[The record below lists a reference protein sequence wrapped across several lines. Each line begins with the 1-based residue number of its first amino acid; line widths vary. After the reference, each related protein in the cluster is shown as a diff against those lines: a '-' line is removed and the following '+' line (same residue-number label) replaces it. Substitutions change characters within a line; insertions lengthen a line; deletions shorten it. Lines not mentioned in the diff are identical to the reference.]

1 MWVSYLSHF
10 KTFSSLSLCLSPFG
24 SFHLPKLKDNPYFT
38 IYCANGTFSFLE
50 WSNAIHIITTNIFH
64 GYNCNYS
71 NSIPKKTETTE
82 ATHLRY
88 SKLHLLFYIIYEI
101 SDWSN
106 RIEIDHKRTHENIKA
121 EKQNSQKIRK
131 YVFPL
136 QKNGG
141 KSACLYLL
149 LLANTFINL
158 QRWWKVDCSSAFG
171 LSILPH
177 YRGKQVT
184 QSLDKTHWIHVSS
197 HKRSYWTL
205 KSVLGLS
212 CSCF

>member
-82 ATHLRY
+82 TKHLRY

-141 KSACLYLL
+141 KSACLHQLFLL
-149 LLANTFINL
+149 
-158 QRWWKVDCSSAFG
+158 
-171 LSILPH
+171 
-177 YRGKQVT
+177 
-184 QSLDKTHWIHVSS
+184 S
-197 HKRSYWTL
+197 HK
-205 KSVLGLS
+205 G
-212 CSCF
+212 F